1 MVEAAKANQ
10 DQTKRGV
17 EGRTTTKEENIT
29 PNRKFVTIK
38 QIKIEVKN

>member
-17 EGRTTTKEENIT
+17 EGRTTKEENIT